1 MICCVLSRSSLQDQ
15 NTKVAVVLIQKN
27 APLPPGDDLQAL
39 ERAATLCSACDL
51 SAKSLFVLPHT
62 DHLIGY
68 TIRLENA
75 FYDLAQSYYH
85 GECRRVKAHK
95 EFLNKG
101 THQLL
106 LVRHQF
112 KVAFFNELRQDP
124 HSAVKHYRQAYSLL
138 GELKTSDINVLEIK
152 IVAGFVN
159 YKICRLSFQASAPL
173 DAISQFRKHV
183 DLFKEKVGC
192 PDLAFEHS
200 AWLSKQFS
208 LFGELFDEAI
218 RNGLTALQT
227 QHPGFYYQQAANNA
241 IVRRQLCQ
249 GLCHTTTPLS
259 MNPLEN
265 AGNLDFFGQRPWR
278 QGFQGAEPPDA
289 GIEHAGIIALQAQ
302 EIQVDHSWIIIPLLS
317 SAVAQ
322 FKKYKS
328 PRMKRYL
335 MVQMG
340 EEYYHARDFSKALM
354 LLGRVTWDYRREK
367 WWSLL
372 TSVLIT
378 SLRCAYLVGD
388 MQEYITLSLELMGRY
403 VENSPEEKTRC
414 QTNLIQVMSNECPE
428 PEPGCDFDAVEEAKE
443 LWKTLKVTPQ
453 TPQVF
458 TIQMEQIAPFIE
470 CKAVFDS
477 FTTTADSTI
486 LLQIYLRVTCPFPI
500 RFCKIAVFF
509 SNQFYNQQCVVETG
523 LIQGE
528 GGLYLLPAKTKVIPF
543 QLVPQPEDVG
553 KLLQVTS
560 VALELGSRESRCAVL
575 VWSGWGGETAIV
587 NNYFV
592 NYGLK
597 SASKEDQIDWD
608 DLKIVSKIKIE
619 PRKPQ
624 IDIKLKHEPPALVNE
639 FYELQLVVESLE
651 DTPVKDLRV
660 WLGFQDE
667 HESAENAALIYS
679 EVPAAHQAVGQTK
692 SFIEFTVKETNQKI
706 ERSYFVKCSQV
717 GSRTV
722 TAKITYSVDVQ
733 VEPNSPPVTCT
744 CVKEDSVVIEIVM
757 PFEISLSLT
766 NLKLERLDQVFEEE
780 PFLLLAGIKC
790 TSPWPVTMVT
800 TTLNMSPE
808 VGIVGEEMGSQLQG
822 SLCSRWRRT
831 SAADEF
837 PVVITELTFPSV
849 TVESVPFAIQTDLPA
864 YGCVQTP
871 LSVSYLVRN
880 RTLQVQEVEV
890 TVEPSDAFMYAGHK
904 QIQFRLLPT
913 GDHRLKFSLYPLCA
927 GFVTLPKLHFNLPRF
942 QVSWDEHAQ
951 KMVPSNVF
959 IKPRGRELGS

>member
-1 MICCVLSRSSLQDQ
+1 MAAASEFPTELATRPLGLTALMGLDINQKPLHKAIWESFSVNRHPERVPLSFRLLPIDHEFPKAKSKRSTYEWYIPKGILKTKWMHKHLYLSPAVVVMFYELDWDDVQWKDRQTECASKLERVRTSLQDQ

-124 HSAVKHYRQAYSLL
+124 HSAIKHYRQAYSLL
-138 GELKTSDINVLEIK
+138 GEIKTTDMNILEIK
-152 IVAGFVN
+152 VVAGFIN

-249 GLCHTTTPLS
+249 GLCHTTTPLT

-265 AGNLDFFGQRPWR
+265 AGNLDFYGQRPWR
-278 QGFQGAEPPDA
+278 QGFQGTEPPDA
-289 GIEHAGIIALQAQ
+289 GIEKAGIIALQSQ
-302 EIQVDHSWIIIPLLS
+302 EIQVDHSWVIIPLLS

-328 PRMKRYL
+328 PRMKRYQ

-340 EEYYHARDFSKALM
+340 EEYYHARDYSKALL
-354 LLGRVTWDYRREK
+354 LLGKVTWDYRREK

-378 SLRCAYLVGD
+378 SLRCAYLVGNVE
-388 MQEYITLSLELMGRY
+388 EYITLSLEFTGRY

-414 QTNLIQVMSNECPE
+414 QTNLIHVMSNECPE
-428 PEPGCDFDAVEEAKE
+428 PEPGCDFEWNARQS
-443 LWKTLKVTPQ
+443 L
-453 TPQVF
+453 
-458 TIQMEQIAPFIE
+458 IQSQQQQILP
-470 CKAVFDS
+470 S
-477 FTTTADSTI
+477 FF
-486 LLQIYLRVTCPFPI
+486 LQGLVSCPFPH
-500 RFCKIAVFF
+500 RFSKIAVFF

-523 LIQGE
+523 SAQGE

-553 KLLQVTS
+553 KLLQGSKPDLSVVSPAKFDRKLFSGGDCFKRDFRFKLSSLWFLGRLLEVRFLMGNFFSLSYNLPYFSPPFPRTS
-560 VALELGSRESRCAVL
+560 LPLASVRPIVHVL
-575 VWSGWGGETAIV
+575 RAMRFRSVRNSYQCLILV
-587 NNYFV
+587 ICLFFYLFFFM
-592 NYGLK
+592 
-597 SASKEDQIDWD
+597 QI
-608 DLKIVSKIKIE
+608 
-619 PRKPQ
+619 
-624 IDIKLKHEPPALVNE
+624 
-639 FYELQLVVESLE
+639 
-651 DTPVKDLRV
+651 
-660 WLGFQDE
+660 
-667 HESAENAALIYS
+667 IY
-679 EVPAAHQAVGQTK
+679 T
-692 SFIEFTVKETNQKI
+692 
-706 ERSYFVKCSQV
+706 
-717 GSRTV
+717 
-722 TAKITYSVDVQ
+722 VDVQ
-733 VEPNSPPVTCT
+733 VEPNSSPVTCT
-744 CVKEDSVVIEIVM
+744 CAKEESVVIKTVM

-766 NLKLERLDQVFEEE
+766 VSRLLERLDQLFEEE

-800 TTLNMSPE
+800 TTLNMVISLQQ
-808 VGIVGEEMGSQLQG
+808 GESASECYCLAVKEGVSKLKVVNIG
-822 SLCSRWRRT
+822 SLALQWRRT
-831 SAADEF
+831 SATDKF
-837 PVVITELTFPSV
+837 PVVVTELTFPSV
-849 TVESVPFAIQTDLPA
+849 TVESVPFAIQADLPA
-864 YGCVQTP
+864 YGCVQSP
-871 LSVSYLVRN
+871 LFVSYLVRN
-880 RTLQVQEVEV
+880 RTLQ
-890 TVEPSDAFMYAGHK
+890 
-904 QIQFRLLPT
+904 
-913 GDHRLKFSLYPLCA
+913 
-927 GFVTLPKLHFNLPRF
+927 
-942 QVSWDEHAQ
+942 
-951 KMVPSNVF
+951 
-959 IKPRGRELGS
+959 